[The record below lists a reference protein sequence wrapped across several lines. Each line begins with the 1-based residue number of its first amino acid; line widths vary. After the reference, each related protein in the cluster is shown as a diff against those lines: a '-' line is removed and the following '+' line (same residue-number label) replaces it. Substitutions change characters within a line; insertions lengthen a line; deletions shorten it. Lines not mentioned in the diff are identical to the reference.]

1 MKKNILSAGDDR
13 AYPVLICDEKLFIV
27 DLNESASKKGLS
39 KHLFTNMASH
49 LELRDATTL
58 RAFLRRVRRGEK
70 NIKCIEVSVD
80 GFKGGRVALVT
91 VSSYFDKYFFE
102 FSLFR
107 SNAAVLS
114 DSNPIN
120 LLLPGEEYPAEYY
133 LSRSGADV
141 ETTAIRLNRL
151 FASGM
156 LSKLYMKASE
166 PKRKI
171 KRFDAAETLKLMVT
185 RVSELFMNINA
196 KITFSFRNKETF
208 FCDYIDTS
216 DYINLIALILSLVS
230 GISESGRIA
239 VSADCGADTMRVFF
253 DTELKKPA
261 AEVVGDFCFLLIGEA
276 YPAYATYADI
286 IKYMCDLN
294 GLRFYADI
302 EGENSFTGELI
313 MSAVPREDEIIL
325 RHPEDIDIEGYLKSA
340 REFVALLEGCNE

>member
-1 MKKNILSAGDDR
+1 MKKNILSAGDER

-27 DLNESASKKGLS
+27 DLNDSANDKGLS
-39 KHLFTNMASH
+39 QYLFTNMASH

-58 RAFLRRVRRGEK
+58 RAFLRRVRRGEN
-70 NIKCIEVSVD
+70 NIKYVEVPVE
-80 GFKGGRVALVT
+80 GFKGGKVALVT
-91 VSSYFDKYFFE
+91 VRTYFDKYFFE

-120 LLLPGEEYPAEYY
+120 LLLPGNEYPAEYY

-156 LSKLYMKASE
+156 LLKLYMKASE
-166 PKRKI
+166 PKRQI
-171 KRFDAAETLKLMVT
+171 KRFDAAEILKLMAT
-185 RVSELFMNINA
+185 RVSELFTNINA

-208 FCDYIDTS
+208 FCDYIDMS
-216 DYINLIALILSLVS
+216 DYINLLALILSLVS
-230 GISESGRIA
+230 GISKSGRIA
-239 VSADCGADTMRVFF
+239 VSADCGADTMKVYF
-253 DTELKKPA
+253 DTELKEPA
-261 AEVVGDFCFLLIGEA
+261 AEEVGDFCFLLVGEA

-313 MSAVPREDEIIL
+313 LSALPSEDEIIL
-325 RHPEDIDIEGYLKSA
+325 RHPEQIDIEGYIKSA
-340 REFVALLEGCNE
+340 EEFIALLDGCNE